1 MAEFSEQPT
10 VFGEFDDFLYS
21 HPKVYCRIIH
31 LAKKQV
37 INRHL
42 KSPLRDKRSHV

>member
-21 HPKVYCRIIH
+21 HPKVHCRIIH

-37 INRHL
+37 TQAFEI
-42 KSPLRDKRSHV
+42 SP